1 MKKVFISGSRSFKQ
15 LPHSFKED
23 IICLAD
29 SKKCKFLV
37 GDCDGVDSL
46 VQKLLYDIHYKD
58 VTVYASGSVPRNF
71 YGSIY
76 WEKKLLYYPKIYD
89 LRKYYEQK
97 DIAMSID
104 CNTAIVLWDG
114 KSRATKNNIDRIK
127 SMGKEVFI
135 FLQGGNIINELS

>member
-1 MKKVFISGSRSFKQ
+1 MKKVFISGSRSFKH

-23 IICLAD
+23 IIRLAE

-58 VTVYASGSVPRNF
+58 VTVYASGRVPRNF

-76 WEKKLLYYPKIYD
+76 WEKKLLDYPKIHD

-97 DIAMSID
+97 DIVMSTD
-104 CNTAIVLWDG
+104 CDTAIVLWDG
-114 KSRATKNNIDRIK
+114 NSRGTKNNIDRIR
-127 SMGKEVFI
+127 SMGKEVLI
-135 FLQGGNIINELS
+135 FYREGNIINELP

>member
-1 MKKVFISGSRSFKQ
+1 MKKVFISGSRSFKH

-23 IICLAD
+23 IIRLAE

-76 WEKKLLYYPKIYD
+76 WEKKLLCYPKIHD

-97 DIAMSID
+97 DIVMY
-104 CNTAIVLWDG
+104 LQ
-114 KSRATKNNIDRIK
+114 
-127 SMGKEVFI
+127 MGKHTLLLEVQMEQMNGKMMQKGLECLI
-135 FLQGGNIINELS
+135 PLAKSGH